1 MATQR
6 PPSLP
11 GPIQLRLHPRI
22 ILIGVGV
29 LFVIAGVFSG
39 IYQVPT
45 NSVAV
50 VQRFGGYLTTTPP
63 GLHFK
68 LPWGIDTATI
78 VEVDRQQK
86 LEFGTATR
94 GASNPYQYTSD
105 EDGWEAESTMVT
117 GDLNAVRV
125 EWEVQ
130 YHVEEPV
137 KYVFNFREPLP
148 TLRDLAEAVMR
159 EVVGDRTVDEVL
171 TIGRQ
176 EMEVKT
182 LERLQALI
190 HTLEMGVRI
199 DSIQLGNINPPDDVK
214 ASFNEVN
221 SAQQER
227 ESMINQASGEY
238 NRVVPRARGEAVQ
251 KISAAEGYAT
261 KRVNEAEGDATR
273 FSALLTEYQKA
284 PEVTKKR
291 IYLETMGEILP
302 YVPGKIIL
310 DDKASSFLPL
320 MNLRQPAAAPAAAPA
335 MPTFKSSSVR

>member
-1 MATQR
+1 MAYNS

-11 GPIQLRLHPRI
+11 GPIQIRI
-22 ILIGVGV
+22 NPKAIVFGFIAIFVLIG
-29 LFVIAGVFSG
+29 LFSG

-50 VQRFGGYLTTTPP
+50 VQRFGGYLKTAPP

-68 LPWGIDTATI
+68 LPWGVDTAVI
-78 VEVDRQQK
+78 VEVQRQQK
-86 LEFGTATR
+86 LEFGTASTVGNR
-94 GASNPYQYTSD
+94 TATNWYQYTSY
-105 EDGWEAESTMVT
+105 EEQQQEKNMVT
-117 GDLNAVRV
+117 GDLNAVLV

-130 YHVEEPV
+130 YHVEDPV
-137 KYVFNFREPLP
+137 AYTFNFREPLA

-176 EMEVKT
+176 EMEK
-182 LERLQALI
+182 QALDRLR
-190 HTLEMGVRI
+190 TLVEDLKMGLRI
-199 DSIQLGNINPPDDVK
+199 DLIQLGNVNPPALVK

-227 ESMINQASGEY
+227 ESAINEASGEY

-251 KISAAEGYAT
+251 KISAAEGYAA
-261 KRVNEAEGDATR
+261 KRINEAEGDASR
-273 FSALLTEYQKA
+273 FIALLAEYKKA

-291 IYLETMGEILP
+291 MYLETMTEVLP
-302 YVPGKIIL
+302 TVSGKVIL
-310 DDKASSFLPL
+310 DEKASSFLPL
-320 MNLRQPAAAPAAAPA
+320 LNLRQPAPQTPPAPV
-335 MPTFKSSSVR
+335 SR

>member
-1 MATQR
+1 MAILR
-6 PPSLP
+6 PPPLP
-11 GPIQLRLHPRI
+11 GSSPIRFQITPRF
-22 ILIGVGV
+22 ILIAAGALIVLVG
-29 LFVIAGVFSG
+29 LFSG
-39 IYQVPT
+39 IYQVPA

-50 VQRFGGYLTTTPP
+50 IQRFGGYLRTAPP

-68 LPWGIDTATI
+68 LPWGIDSATI
-78 VEVDRQQK
+78 VEVQRQQK
-86 LEFGTATR
+86 LEFGTATH
-94 GASNPYQYTSD
+94 GATNIYQYSD
-105 EDGWEAESTMVT
+105 YEEQQREKNMVT
-117 GDLNAVRV
+117 GDLNAVLV

-130 YHVEEPV
+130 YHVEDPV
-137 KYVFNFREPLP
+137 AYTFNFREPLA

-176 EMEVKT
+176 EMEKT
-182 LERLQALI
+182 ALDRLR
-190 HTLEMGVRI
+190 TLVDGLKMGLRI
-199 DSIQLGNINPPDDVK
+199 DLIQLGNVNPPAMVK

-221 SAQQER
+221 SAQQEK
-227 ESMINQASGEY
+227 ESAINQASGEY

-261 KRVNEAEGDATR
+261 KRINEAEGDATR
-273 FSALLTEYQKA
+273 FNALLTEYKKA

-291 IYLETMGEILP
+291 IYLETMGEVLP

-320 MNLRQPAAAPAAAPA
+320 MNLRQPAASKPQTAPE
-335 MPTFKSSSVR
+335 R

>member
-1 MATQR
+1 MAYNS

-11 GPIQLRLHPRI
+11 GPIQIRI
-22 ILIGVGV
+22 NPKAIVFGFIAIFVLIG
-29 LFVIAGVFSG
+29 LFSG

-50 VQRFGGYLTTTPP
+50 VQRFGGYLKTSPP

-68 LPWGIDTATI
+68 LPWGVDTAAI
-78 VEVDRQQK
+78 VEVQRQQK
-86 LEFGTATR
+86 LEFGTASTVGNR
-94 GASNPYQYTSD
+94 TATNWYQYTSY
-105 EDGWEAESTMVT
+105 EEQQQEKNMVT
-117 GDLNAVRV
+117 GDLNAVLV

-130 YHVEEPV
+130 YHVEDPV
-137 KYVFNFREPLP
+137 AYTFNFREPLA

-176 EMEVKT
+176 EMEK
-182 LERLQALI
+182 QALDRLR
-190 HTLEMGVRI
+190 TLAEDLKMGLRI
-199 DSIQLGNINPPDDVK
+199 DLIQLGNVNPPPLVK

-227 ESMINQASGEY
+227 ESAINEASGEY

-251 KISAAEGYAT
+251 KISAAEGYAA
-261 KRVNEAEGDATR
+261 KRINEAEGDASR
-273 FSALLTEYQKA
+273 FIALLAEYKKA

-291 IYLETMGEILP
+291 MYLETMTEVLP
-302 YVPGKIIL
+302 TVSGKVIL
-310 DDKASSFLPL
+310 DEKASSFLPL
-320 MNLRQPAAAPAAAPA
+320 LNLRQSAPQTSPAPV
-335 MPTFKSSSVR
+335 SR

>member
-1 MATQR
+1 MAYNS

-11 GPIQLRLHPRI
+11 GPIQIRI
-22 ILIGVGV
+22 NPKMIIFGFVGIFVLIG
-29 LFVIAGVFSG
+29 LFSG

-50 VQRFGGYLTTTPP
+50 IQRFGGYLKTAPP

-68 LPWGIDTATI
+68 LPWGVDTATV
-78 VEVDRQQK
+78 VEVQRQQK
-86 LEFGTATR
+86 LEFGTATVVNSR
-94 GASNPYQYTSD
+94 SATNWYQYTSYD
-105 EDGWEAESTMVT
+105 EQQQEKNMVT
-117 GDLNAVRV
+117 GDLNAVLV

-130 YHVEEPV
+130 YHVEDPV
-137 KYVFNFREPLP
+137 AYTFNFREPLA
-148 TLRDLAEAVMR
+148 TLRDLSEAVMR

-176 EMEVKT
+176 EMEKQA
-182 LERLQALI
+182 LERLRILVED
-190 HTLEMGVRI
+190 LKMGLRI
-199 DSIQLGNINPPDDVK
+199 DLIQLGNVNPPALVK

-227 ESMINQASGEY
+227 ESAINLASGEY

-251 KISAAEGYAT
+251 KISAAEGYAA
-261 KRVNEAEGDATR
+261 KRINEAEGDAAR
-273 FSALLTEYQKA
+273 FNALLAEFKKA

-291 IYLETMGEILP
+291 MYLETMSEVLP
-302 YVPGKIIL
+302 YVPGKVIL

-320 MNLRQPAAAPAAAPA
+320 LNLRQSVPQKTPAPA
-335 MPTFKSSSVR
+335 SR

>member
-1 MATQR
+1 MALPR
-6 PPSLP
+6 PPQLP
-11 GPIQLRLHPRI
+11 GPGGLHFKFHPQF
-22 ILIGVGV
+22 ILVGLGV
-29 LFVIAGVFSG
+29 LFIVIGLFSG

-50 VQRFGGYLTTTPP
+50 IQRFGGYLTTTAP

-78 VEVDRQQK
+78 VEVERQQK
-86 LEFGTATR
+86 LEFGTATY
-94 GASNPYQYTSD
+94 GATNYMQYTST
-105 EDGWEAESTMVT
+105 AEEQDLEKTMVT
-117 GDLNAVRV
+117 GDLNAVLV

-130 YHVEEPV
+130 YHVEDPV
-137 KYVFNFREPLP
+137 EYVFNFREPLR
-148 TLRDLAEAVMR
+148 TLRDLSEAVMR

-176 EMEVKT
+176 EMEVKA

-190 HTLEMGVRI
+190 HNLRMGVKVDR
-199 DSIQLGNINPPDDVK
+199 IQLGNVNPPPGVT

-227 ESMINQASGEY
+227 ESVINQASGEY

-261 KRVNEAEGDATR
+261 KRVNEAEGDAAR
-273 FSALLTEYQKA
+273 FIALLTAYKKA

-302 YVPGKIIL
+302 YVPGKVIL

-320 MNLRQPAAAPAAAPA
+320 MNLRQPATGQAPASAPPQ
-335 MPTFKSSSVR
+335 PTAR

>member
-11 GPIQLRLHPRI
+11 GPIQLKFHPRL
-22 ILIGVGV
+22 ILIGAGV
-29 LFVIAGVFSG
+29 LFVIIGLFSG
-39 IYQVPT
+39 IYQVPA

-50 VQRFGGYLTTTPP
+50 VQRFGGYLKTAPP

-68 LPWGIDTATI
+68 LPWGFDSATD
-78 VEVDRQQK
+78 VEVERQQK
-86 LEFGTATR
+86 LEFGSATQ
-94 GASNPYQYTSD
+94 GATSAYQYSAD
-105 EDGWEAESTMVT
+105 YEEQQEEKNMVT
-117 GDLNAVRV
+117 GDLNAVLV

-130 YHVEEPV
+130 YHVDDPV
-137 KYVFNFREPLP
+137 DYVFNFREPLR
-148 TLRDLAEAVMR
+148 TLRDLSEAVMR

-176 EMEVKT
+176 EMEVKA

-190 HTLEMGVRI
+190 HTLDMGIRI
-199 DSIQLGNINPPDDVK
+199 DLIQLGNVNPPAGVK

-251 KISAAEGYAT
+251 KTSAAEGYAT
-261 KRVNEAEGDATR
+261 KRVNEAEGDASR
-273 FSALLTEYQKA
+273 FNALLTEYKKA

-291 IYLETMGEILP
+291 IYLETMGEVLP
-302 YVPGKIIL
+302 YVPGKIIM
-310 DDKASSFLPL
+310 DEKASSFLPL
-320 MNLRQPAAAPAAAPA
+320 MNLRQPAPVAPAVEPA
-335 MPTFKSSSVR
+335 TQTLTR

>member
-1 MATQR
+1 MATFR
-6 PPSLP
+6 PPPLP
-11 GPIQLRLHPRI
+11 GASQIKISARLI
-22 ILIGVGV
+22 VSAIVGVFVLIG
-29 LFVIAGVFSG
+29 IFSG
-39 IYQVPT
+39 IYQVPA

-50 VQRFGGYLTTTPP
+50 VQRFGGYLRTAPP

-68 LPWGIDTATI
+68 LPWGIDTAI
-78 VEVDRQQK
+78 VVEVQRQQK
-86 LEFGTATR
+86 LEFGTATH
-94 GASNPYQYTSD
+94 GATNIYQFSD
-105 EDGWEAESTMVT
+105 YEEQQREKNMVT
-117 GDLNAVRV
+117 GDLNAVLV

-130 YHVEEPV
+130 YHVEDPV
-137 KYVFNFREPLP
+137 AYTFNFREPLA

-176 EMEVKT
+176 EMEQKA
-182 LERLQALI
+182 LERLR
-190 HTLEMGVRI
+190 TLVDGLKMGLRI
-199 DSIQLGNINPPDDVK
+199 DLIQLGNVNPPAMVK

-221 SAQQER
+221 SAQQEK
-227 ESMINQASGEY
+227 ESAINQASGEY

-261 KRVNEAEGDATR
+261 KRINEAEGDAMR
-273 FSALLTEYQKA
+273 FNALLAEYKKA

-302 YVPGKIIL
+302 TVPGKIIL

-320 MNLRQPAAAPAAAPA
+320 MNLRQPAPQQPATP
-335 MPTFKSSSVR
+335 SER

>member
-1 MATQR
+1 MAYNS

-11 GPIQLRLHPRI
+11 GPIQIRI
-22 ILIGVGV
+22 NPQMIIFGFVGIFVLIG
-29 LFVIAGVFSG
+29 LFSG

-50 VQRFGGYLTTTPP
+50 IQRFGGYLKTAPP

-68 LPWGIDTATI
+68 LPWGVDTAII
-78 VEVDRQQK
+78 VEVQRQQK
-86 LEFGTATR
+86 LEFGTASVINNRSAT
-94 GASNPYQYTSD
+94 NWYQYSSY
-105 EDGWEAESTMVT
+105 EEQQQEKNMVT
-117 GDLNAVRV
+117 GDLNAVLV

-130 YHVEEPV
+130 YHVEDPV
-137 KYVFNFREPLP
+137 AYTFNFREPLA
-148 TLRDLAEAVMR
+148 TLRDLSEAVMR

-176 EMEVKT
+176 EMEKQA
-182 LERLQALI
+182 LERLR
-190 HTLEMGVRI
+190 TLVEDLKMGLRI
-199 DSIQLGNINPPDDVK
+199 DLIQLGNVNPPALVK

-227 ESMINQASGEY
+227 ESAINQASGEY

-251 KISAAEGYAT
+251 KISAAEGYAA
-261 KRVNEAEGDATR
+261 KRINEAEGDASR
-273 FSALLTEYQKA
+273 FNALLAEFKKA

-291 IYLETMGEILP
+291 MYLETMTEVLP
-302 YVPGKIIL
+302 NVPGKVIL

-320 MNLRQPAAAPAAAPA
+320 LNLRQPAPQQPQAPA
-335 MPTFKSSSVR
+335 SR

>member
-11 GPIQLRLHPRI
+11 GLENFKFRPNL
-22 ILIGVGV
+22 ILVGAGV
-29 LFVIAGVFSG
+29 LFVIIGLFSG
-39 IYQVPT
+39 IYQVPA

-50 VQRFGGYLTTTPP
+50 VQRFGGYLKTAPP

-78 VEVDRQQK
+78 VEVERQQK
-86 LEFGTATR
+86 LEFGTATQ
-94 GASNPYQYTSD
+94 GATNAYQYASD
-105 EDGWEAESTMVT
+105 YEEQQEEKNMVT
-117 GDLNAVRV
+117 GDLNAVLV

-130 YHVEEPV
+130 FHVEDPV
-137 KYVFNFREPLP
+137 AYVFNFREPLR
-148 TLRDLAEAVMR
+148 TLRDLSEAVMR

-176 EMEVKT
+176 EMEVKA
-182 LERLQALI
+182 LERLQTLI
-190 HTLEMGVRI
+190 HTLGMGVRI
-199 DSIQLGNINPPDDVK
+199 DLIQLGNVNPPAGVK

-261 KRVNEAEGDATR
+261 KRVNEAEGDASR
-273 FSALLTEYQKA
+273 FNALLTEYKKA

-291 IYLETMGEILP
+291 IYLETMGEVLP

-310 DDKASSFLPL
+310 DEKASSFLPL
-320 MNLRQPAAAPAAAPA
+320 MNLRQPAPLAPAADTTNQPL
-335 MPTFKSSSVR
+335 TR

>member
-1 MATQR
+1 MAYNS

-11 GPIQLRLHPRI
+11 GPIQIRI
-22 ILIGVGV
+22 NPQMIIFGFVGIFVLIG
-29 LFVIAGVFSG
+29 LFSG

-50 VQRFGGYLTTTPP
+50 IQRFGGYLKTAPP

-68 LPWGIDTATI
+68 LPWGVDTAII
-78 VEVDRQQK
+78 VEVQRQQK
-86 LEFGTATR
+86 LEFGTASVINNRSAT
-94 GASNPYQYTSD
+94 NWYQYSSY
-105 EDGWEAESTMVT
+105 EEQQQEKNMVT
-117 GDLNAVRV
+117 GDLNAVLV

-130 YHVEEPV
+130 YHVEDPV
-137 KYVFNFREPLP
+137 AYTFNFREPLA
-148 TLRDLAEAVMR
+148 TLRDLSEAVMR

-176 EMEVKT
+176 EMEKQA
-182 LERLQALI
+182 LERLR
-190 HTLEMGVRI
+190 TLVEDLKMGLRI
-199 DSIQLGNINPPDDVK
+199 DLIQLGNVNPPALVK

-227 ESMINQASGEY
+227 ESAINQASGEY

-251 KISAAEGYAT
+251 KISAAEGYAA
-261 KRVNEAEGDATR
+261 KRINEAEGDASR
-273 FSALLTEYQKA
+273 FNALLAEFKKA

-291 IYLETMGEILP
+291 MYLETMTEVLP
-302 YVPGKIIL
+302 NVPGKVIL

-320 MNLRQPAAAPAAAPA
+320 LNLRQSAPQQPQAPA
-335 MPTFKSSSVR
+335 SR

>member
-1 MATQR
+1 MATLR

-11 GPIQLRLHPRI
+11 GPIQIRVNARLI
-22 ILIGVGV
+22 LFGFIGIFLLIG
-29 LFVIAGVFSG
+29 LFSG

-50 VQRFGGYLTTTPP
+50 VQRFGGYLKTAPP

-68 LPWGIDTATI
+68 LPWGVDTATI
-78 VEVDRQQK
+78 VEVQRQQK
-86 LEFGTATR
+86 LEFGTATLAGSR
-94 GASNPYQYTSD
+94 SASNFYQYTSY
-105 EDGWEAESTMVT
+105 EEQQQEKNMVT
-117 GDLNAVRV
+117 GDLNAVLV

-130 YHVEEPV
+130 YHVEDPV
-137 KYVFNFREPLP
+137 AYTFNFREPLA
-148 TLRDLAEAVMR
+148 TLRDIVEAVMR

-176 EMEVKT
+176 EMEK
-182 LERLQALI
+182 QALDRLR
-190 HTLEMGVRI
+190 TLVEDLQMGLRI
-199 DSIQLGNINPPDDVK
+199 DLIQLGNVNPPALVK

-227 ESMINQASGEY
+227 ESAINQASGEY

-251 KISAAEGYAT
+251 KISAAEGYAA
-261 KRVNEAEGDATR
+261 RRINEAEGDASR
-273 FSALLTEYQKA
+273 FIALLAEYKKA

-291 IYLETMGEILP
+291 MYLETMSEILP

-320 MNLRQPAAAPAAAPA
+320 MNLRQSAPQETSAPA
-335 MPTFKSSSVR
+335 SR